1 LLTILGLGIR
11 LGAECLE
18 PKQGRCYDWGDGDD
32 RDDSGM
38 RIALVKL

>member
-1 LLTILGLGIR
+1 MLTILGLGIR
-11 LGAECLE
+11 LGAECPE
-18 PKQGRCYDWGDGDD
+18 PKQGCCDDCGDGDD

>member
-1 LLTILGLGIR
+1 MTILGLGIS
-11 LGAECLE
+11 LGVEYPE
-18 PKQGRCYDWGDGDD
+18 PKQGCCDDCGDGDD